1 MADESSTGDYA
12 GRMAIAD
19 YIEGFRAGGDPIT
32 ARWIIDQATRHG
44 DWQFIADVIT
54 VIHGDGTAMR
64 PEWDEVELARYASR
78 QLVRGSDAERV
89 HVAAGAVLMGSGI
102 EGSEC
107 LAKHLVKEYPPELL
121 GVMFAGQA
129 DQHDRAV
136 VLEALLQE
144 MIIQGL
150 QPHLD
155 ANVRVWLTNGR
166 DPSAAAVLP
175 PYAVSF
181 EYGFEGSEPVDR
193 SGGVGVFIANALR
206 VRGAART
213 TPFRIVSVR
222 LHDQRATAP
231 FKWLR
236 AEAARI
242 TTDRPLADSE
252 VLSALIA
259 AEVGALRGAD
269 SEDDVSLVKINAHL
283 AWCALYD
290 AATDGGAYPPR
301 HGPAIGRTS
310 ALDAMRGLLRLD
322 PSTAPELVAASAAVC
337 TWFTFEAD
345 TEWYEGD
352 GWDVGLVCLSSDRT
366 ELGVVAATD
375 TD

>member
-1 MADESSTGDYA
+1 MAVAEYV
-12 GRMAIAD
+12 
-19 YIEGFRAGGDPIT
+19 EGFRAGGDPIT

-54 VIHGDGTAMR
+54 VIHGDGTATR
-64 PEWDEVELARYASR
+64 PNWDDVELARYACR
-78 QLVRGSDAERV
+78 QLVRSPDIERAR
-89 HVAAGAVLMGSGI
+89 VAAGAVLVGSGI
-102 EGSEC
+102 QGAER
-107 LAKHLVKEYPPELL
+107 LAKHLAKGYPPELL
-121 GVMFAGQA
+121 GAMFAGQA
-129 DQHDRAV
+129 DQHGRAV

-150 QPHLD
+150 QPHLNAD
-155 ANVRVWLTNGR
+155 VQVWLAQGR

-175 PYAVSF
+175 PYAVAF
-181 EYGFEGSEPVDR
+181 EYGFEGSAAVGR
-193 SGGVGVFIANALR
+193 SGGFGVFHANVEQ
-206 VRGAART
+206 VRGPART
-213 TPFRIVSVR
+213 TPFRVVSVE

-236 AEAARI
+236 VEAARI
-242 TTDRPLADSE
+242 TTDRPVADSE

-259 AEVGALRGAD
+259 ADLGALRGAGSD
-269 SEDDVSLVKINAHL
+269 ADVSFVRIDPHL
-283 AWCALYD
+283 AWRVLYG

-301 HGPAIGRTS
+301 HGPAVGRAR

-322 PSTAPELVAASAAVC
+322 PSTAPELVAASAARC
-337 TWFTFEAD
+337 MWFTFEAD